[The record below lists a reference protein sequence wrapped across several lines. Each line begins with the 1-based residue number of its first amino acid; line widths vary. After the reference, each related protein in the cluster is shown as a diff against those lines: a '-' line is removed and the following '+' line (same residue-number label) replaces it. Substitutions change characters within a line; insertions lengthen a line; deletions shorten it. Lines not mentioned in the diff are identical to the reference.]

1 MLKLVLFLQILFLI
15 LFIVTGYY
23 FYMEFKLISSEIDNA
38 LELISDFQGL
48 MPKLE
53 SAIETINSLEDL
65 FLGLP
70 IISDILNILVDPS
83 QGKP

>member
-1 MLKLVLFLQILFLI
+1 MLKLVLFFQILFLI

-23 FYMEFKLISSEIDNA
+23 FYTELQLISSEIDSA
-38 LELISDFQGL
+38 LELISNFQTL

-53 SAIETINSLEDL
+53 SAIETVNSLEDL

-70 IISDILNILVDPS
+70 IITDILNILVDPS